1 MRLARI
7 TRRRCVCRQRDCE
20 IAPGCQQLHGG
31 WWAGRRR
38 RRQRIQIAKLKAGRF
53 QCLQIW
59 QPSLQITTGGIVS
72 QHAGQRCQP
81 GLGQN
86 QIGHAINVR
95 QRRRCITSRC
105 ITSCVTRGLQN
116 GLQIILQGGQPVRHR
131 IKTHREIWRH
141 LLIQLI
147 NPPGQC
153 CDLRHQRLLVVLQ
166 RSTGSGIF
174 IPRRCHFGCHFGC
187 QLR

>member
-7 TRRRCVCRQRDCE
+7 TRRRCVCRHRACE

-31 WWAGRRR
+31 WRAGRRR
-38 RRQRIQIAKLKAGRF
+38 RSQRIQIAKRKAGRF
-53 QCLQIW
+53 QCPQIW

-72 QHAGQRCQP
+72 QHASQRCQP

-95 QRRRCITSRC
+95 QRRRCIS
-105 ITSCVTRGLQN
+105 SCVIR

-141 LLIQLI
+141 QPIQLI
-147 NPPGQC
+147 NLPGQC
-153 CDLRHQRLLVVLQ
+153 CDLRHQRLLAVLQ